1 MEKNVKREK
10 CKMND
15 QCQSVAKIENL
26 INIETSLKPPTLH
39 NIHKKNFPF
48 KIEFPLIV

>member
-1 MEKNVKREK
+1 
-10 CKMND
+10 MND

-39 NIHKKNFPF
+39 NMRKK
-48 KIEFPLIV
+48 